1 MIGCIKSIESE
12 DLVDEICKVWKHRPG
27 FVLALEFWFLCT
39 TVGIV
44 PWLLNKEYSRSHYKK
59 SS

>member
-1 MIGCIKSIESE
+1 MIGCIKPIESE

-44 PWLLNKEYSRSHYKK
+44 P
-59 SS
+59 